1 MTTSPSF
8 APLASP
14 LGRRCPAILMLAGA
28 MLASSLAAFAQTTIT
43 VNDATQV
50 ASDCTLSN
58 AIASANAA
66 AAGDPAVGCTLSG
79 SGVPYTIQL
88 QTNQSYTMTTVN
100 NYWYGPNAL
109 PPIATTIVIEGNGA
123 TLKVTG
129 SSIVRLRFFFVGANP
144 AAAVTMNYNTPG
156 PGNLTLN
163 NLTLSGGR
171 QLGGN
176 GGGGGAGMGGAIF
189 NQGTLTINQVT
200 FEGNKATGGNGDNGG
215 SGNGGGGMG
224 SDGNGNNGI
233 CGTSGGGFGGAVTPA
248 GSMGGAGSPG
258 EDNFGEAGGGGG
270 GFATSDNGGAGNP
283 PSGGAG
289 GGVTDGLGGNGSG
302 GEAGDGSGGGAD
314 QHSVEVFV
322 SGPSGGGFGFGGGN
336 GNICPIG
343 GLAAAGGGVGGGGGQ
358 GNLGGGGGGFGGGG
372 GASGGYGGFGGGSG
386 GFGGGAGNGGGAGF
400 GGAIFNHN
408 GTLQVTNS
416 TFNGNIA
423 KGGTAN
429 NNGSGFGGAIFNLN
443 GTVTLTFATLAG
455 NTADDGGAVYN
466 LGYNL
471 SARTASLSLE
481 GSILSDSVNAA
492 ATAVHDLVN
501 NQPATVSS
509 GASNVATA
517 TVTYQNAN
525 IVVLDANTGGAVS
538 GPAPITTDPG
548 LAPLALNAPGSTAT
562 MAITSSSSAYEATA
576 CGTTMVD
583 QRGVSRPQVAPNC
596 DIGAYELIVER
607 TVTPSVNGG
616 NGTISPN
623 TPQTV
628 NNGATATF
636 TLTPNT
642 GYAIGTVGGTC
653 AAGTL
658 SGSTYK
664 TGPVTANCT
673 VIANFTIDTYTV
685 TPSVNGGNG
694 TISPNTPQ
702 TVNYDAT
709 ATFTLTPNTG
719 YAIGPVGG
727 TCPAGTLSGSTYTTG
742 AVTSNCTVI
751 ANFDQRPAITSA
763 NHTTFGLN
771 EPGSFQIKA
780 TGLPTPTISTAGPLP
795 KGVTLSSS
803 GLLSGTPA
811 MGSTGTYHFVVVA
824 SNGVLP
830 NATQN
835 FTLTVAKAATTC
847 SVYSSSSLILP
858 GQPITFTGYVNSGS
872 GPANSATGTFTF
884 ELHALSIITM
894 GTAPVETGTASL
906 TYLLQPPPS
915 RQFVK
920 AIYSGDANFKGCQSA
935 FLTEEIP

>member
-1 MTTSPSF
+1 
-8 APLASP
+8 
-14 LGRRCPAILMLAGA
+14 
-28 MLASSLAAFAQTTIT
+28 
-43 VNDATQV
+43 
-50 ASDCTLSN
+50 
-58 AIASANAA
+58 
-66 AAGDPAVGCTLSG
+66 
-79 SGVPYTIQL
+79 
-88 QTNQSYTMTTVN
+88 VN

-123 TLKVTG
+123 TLQITS

-156 PGNLTLN
+156 PGNLTLH
-163 NLTLSGGR
+163 NLTLTGGR
-171 QLGGN
+171 QKGGN

-200 FEGNKATGGNGDNGG
+200 FNANKATGGNGDNGG

-224 SDGNGNNGI
+224 SDGNGAGGI

-248 GSMGGAGSPG
+248 GSTGGPGSPG
-258 EDNFGEAGGGGG
+258 NSNFGEAGGGGG
-270 GFATSDNGGAGNP
+270 GFETGDNGGAGG
-283 PSGGAG
+283 SGGGAG
-289 GGVTDGLGGNGSG
+289 GGTPDGLGGSG
-302 GEAGDGSGGGAD
+302 NDDPSGDGSGGGAV

-336 GNICPIG
+336 GNICPIS
-343 GLAAAGGGVGGGGGQ
+343 GLAAGGGGVGGGGGN

-372 GASGGYGGFGGGSG
+372 AASGGDGGFGGGGSTP
-386 GFGGGAGNGGGAGF
+386 GFGGGASDGGGAGF

-416 TFNGNIA
+416 TFNGNTA
-423 KGGTAN
+423 TGGTAN

-455 NTADDGGAVYN
+455 NKADSGGAVYN

-471 SARTASLSLE
+471 NARAASLTLD
-481 GSILSDSVNAA
+481 GSILSGSVNAA
-492 ATAVHDLVN
+492 ATAVDDLVN
-501 NQPATVSS
+501 NQPATDS
-509 GASNVATA
+509 ASQPNVATA
-517 TVTYQNAN
+517 TVTYQSAN

-548 LAPLALNAPGSTAT
+548 LAPLTLNAPGSTAT
-562 MAITSSSSAYEATA
+562 MAIASTSSAFEAA
-576 CGTTMVD
+576 ECGTTMVD

-642 GYAIGTVGGTC
+642 GYAIGAVGGTC
-653 AAGTL
+653 PAGTL
-658 SGSTYK
+658 SGSTYT

-694 TISPNTPQ
+694 TISPKTPQ

-719 YAIGPVGG
+719 YAIGAVGG

-751 ANFDQRPAITSA
+751 ANFDQSPAITSA
-763 NHTTFGLN
+763 SHATFALGKLD
-771 EPGSFQIKA
+771 SFQIKA
-780 TGLPTPTISTAGPLP
+780 TGLPTPTISTTGPLP

-803 GLLSGTPA
+803 GLLSGTPG

-830 NATQN
+830 NATQK
-835 FTLTVAKAATTC
+835 FTLTVGKAATTC
-847 SVYSSSSLILP
+847 SIYSSSSFIVS
-858 GQPITFTGYVNSGS
+858 GQPITFTAYVQTASGL
-872 GPANSATGTFTF
+872 ANSPTGTFTF
-884 ELHALSIITM
+884 ELSATSLIDIGKVPVENGTAALS
-894 GTAPVETGTASL
+894 
-906 TYLLQPPPS
+906 YQLQPSPP

-920 AIYSGDANFKGCQSA
+920 AIYSGDENYKGCTSGFA
-935 FLTEEIP
+935 TEEIP